1 MITAW
6 SPTHLVRARASAG
19 PLLRVL
25 AMAVLLFGVLLAHG
39 PYGPHVPHVESVRG
53 HLVTSAPVPAYVSSD
68 GGHGVLHLTAT
79 QVLAQRA
86 EMGEPQGGHGPAHQ
100 GEHCVSG
107 QPQQGPVLTPPC
119 FAASVSESAAVGY
132 ASVRRGEG
140 EPVISSAS
148 SAALRL
154 SVVRQV

>member
-6 SPTHLVRARASAG
+6 SPPHLVRARASAG

-25 AMAVLLFGVLLAHG
+25 AMAVLLFGVLFAHG
-39 PYGPHVPHVESVRG
+39 PYGPHGPHVESVKG
-53 HLVTSAPVPAYVSSD
+53 HLVTSAPVPAYVPSD
-68 GGHGVLHLTAT
+68 GVLHLTAT
-79 QVLAQRA
+79 QVLSQRA

-132 ASVRRGEG
+132 ASVKRGEG

-154 SVVRQV
+154 SVVQQV